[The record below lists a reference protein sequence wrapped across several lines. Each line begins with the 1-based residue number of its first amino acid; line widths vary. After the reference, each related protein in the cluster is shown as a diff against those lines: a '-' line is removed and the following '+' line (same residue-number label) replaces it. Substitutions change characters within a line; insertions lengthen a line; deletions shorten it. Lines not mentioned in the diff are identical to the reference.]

1 MGVGMGVG
9 WGSGGGVETAKSK
22 STEIST
28 KPHTL
33 LMQIF
38 AEYMLA
44 FSCKAK
50 DLLID
55 QAEEF
60 KAVI

>member
-9 WGSGGGVETAKSK
+9 WGSGGGVETAKS
-22 STEIST
+22 TEISI
-28 KPHTL
+28 KPHTP

-50 DLLID
+50 GLLID
-55 QAEEF
+55 QAEEL